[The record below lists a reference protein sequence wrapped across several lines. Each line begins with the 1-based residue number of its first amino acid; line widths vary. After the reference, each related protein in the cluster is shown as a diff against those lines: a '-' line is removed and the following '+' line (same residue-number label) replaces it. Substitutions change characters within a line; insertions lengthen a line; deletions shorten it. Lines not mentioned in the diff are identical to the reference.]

1 MSDEDETM
9 ALSKERKAKLQ
20 KAGFKVGT
28 VQEFLGLS
36 DAEMMIIDMRI
47 ALGKRIRTARERQ
60 HLTQT
65 DLAKRIRSSQ
75 PRVAKIEAG
84 EEGVSLDLMTKAALA
99 VGMTR
104 KQIAKAIAA

>member
-1 MSDEDETM
+1 M
-9 ALSKERKAKLQ
+9 ALSKGRRAKLQ

-47 ALGKRIRTARERQ
+47 TLGKRIRAARERQ
-60 HLTQT
+60 QLTQS

-104 KQIAKAIAA
+104 KQIARAIAA

>member
-1 MSDEDETM
+1 M

-36 DAEMMIIDMRI
+36 DAEMIIIDMRI
-47 ALGKRIRTARERQ
+47 ALGKKIRVARERQ
-60 HLTQT
+60 QLTQS

-75 PRVAKIEAG
+75 PRVAKIESG

>member
-1 MSDEDETM
+1 M

-36 DAEMMIIDMRI
+36 DAEMVIIEMRI
-47 ALGKRIRTARERQ
+47 ALGKKIRVAREQ
-60 HLTQT
+60 QKLTQS

>member
-1 MSDEDETM
+1 MG
-9 ALSKERKAKLQ
+9 LSKGRKAKLQ

-47 ALGKRIRTARERQ
+47 ALGKRIRVVRERQ
-60 HLTQT
+60 QLTQS

-75 PRVAKIEAG
+75 PRIAKIEAG

>member
-1 MSDEDETM
+1 MGLT
-9 ALSKERKAKLQ
+9 KERKAKLQ

-47 ALGKRIRTARERQ
+47 ALGKRIRAAREKQ
-60 HLTQT
+60 QLTQSH
-65 DLAKRIRSSQ
+65 LAKRIDSSQ
-75 PRVAKIEAG
+75 PRVAKIEAA

-104 KQIAKAIAA
+104 KQIARAIAA

>member
-1 MSDEDETM
+1 MG
-9 ALSKERKAKLQ
+9 LSNERKTKLR
-20 KAGFKVGT
+20 KAGFKIGT

-47 ALGKRIRTARERQ
+47 ALGGRIRAAREKQ
-60 HLTQT
+60 QLTQSE
-65 DLAKRIRSSQ
+65 LAKRIHSSQ

-104 KQIAKAIAA
+104 KQIANAIAA

>member
-1 MSDEDETM
+1 M
-9 ALSKERKAKLQ
+9 ALSKEKRAKLR

-47 ALGKRIRTARERQ
+47 ALGKKIRAAREKQ
-60 HLTQT
+60 QLTQAE
-65 DLAKRIRSSQ
+65 LAKRIHSSQ
-75 PRVAKIEAG
+75 PRIAKIEAG
-84 EEGVSLDLMTKAALA
+84 EEGVTLDLMTKAALA

>member
-1 MSDEDETM
+1 
-9 ALSKERKAKLQ
+9 
-20 KAGFKVGT
+20 VGT

-47 ALGKRIRTARERQ
+47 ALGKKIRAAREAQ
-60 HLTQT
+60 QLTQS
-65 DLAKRIRSSQ
+65 DLAKRIHSSQ

-84 EEGVSLDLMTKAALA
+84 EDGVSIDLMTKAAVA

-104 KQIAKAIAA
+104 KQIAEAIAA

>member
-1 MSDEDETM
+1 MG
-9 ALSKERKAKLQ
+9 LSKERKAKLQ

-47 ALGKRIRTARERQ
+47 ALGKRIRAAREKQ
-60 HLTQT
+60 QLTQS
-65 DLAKRIRSSQ
+65 DLAKRIHSSQ

-104 KQIAKAIAA
+104 KQIARAIAA

>member
-1 MSDEDETM
+1 MG
-9 ALSKERKAKLQ
+9 LSKERKAKLQ

-47 ALGKRIRTARERQ
+47 ALGKKIRAARERQ
-60 HLTQT
+60 QLTQS

-84 EEGVSLDLMTKAALA
+84 DEGVSLDLMAKAALA

>member
-1 MSDEDETM
+1 M
-9 ALSKERKAKLQ
+9 ALSKGRKAKLQ

-28 VQEFLGLS
+28 VKEFLGLS

-47 ALGKRIRTARERQ
+47 TLGKRIRAARERQ
-60 HLTQT
+60 QLTQS

>member
-1 MSDEDETM
+1 MG
-9 ALSKERKAKLQ
+9 LSNERKVKLR
-20 KAGFKVGT
+20 KAGFKIGT

-36 DAEMMIIDMRI
+36 DAEMMIIDMRL
-47 ALGKRIRTARERQ
+47 ALGKRIRSAREKQ
-60 HLTQT
+60 QLTQT

>member
-1 MSDEDETM
+1 M
-9 ALSKERKAKLQ
+9 ALSNERKAKIR
-20 KAGFKVGT
+20 KAGFKIGT
-28 VQEFLGLS
+28 VQEFLELS

-47 ALGKRIRTARERQ
+47 ALGKRIRTTREKQ
-60 HLTQT
+60 QLTQSE
-65 DLAKRIRSSQ
+65 LAKRIRSSQ

>member
-1 MSDEDETM
+1 MG
-9 ALSKERKAKLQ
+9 LSKERKEKLK

-28 VQEFLGLS
+28 VQGFLGLS

-47 ALGKRIRTARERQ
+47 ALGKKIRAAREKQ
-60 HLTQT
+60 QLTQSE
-65 DLAKRIRSSQ
+65 LAKRIHSSQ

-84 EEGVSLDLMTKAALA
+84 EEGVTLDLMTKAALA

>member
-1 MSDEDETM
+1 MG
-9 ALSKERKAKLQ
+9 LSNERKVKLQ

-47 ALGKRIRTARERQ
+47 ALGGRIRAAREKQ

-65 DLAKRIRSSQ
+65 ELAKRIRSSQ

-99 VGMTR
+99 VGITR